1 MKLSIYLH
9 KDRVDILRTFGDN
22 LSDVINKILDESDN
36 GAFDIEDKPECESRA
51 GACRYDIRITNENYV
66 NMLKSFGVKSKRISL
81 RRLVYWFVDNE
92 IYNDIGWEATNTYL
106 DTDSIRF
113 NKKLD
118 NIISDLTSL
127 SITSTDFEREAIDEV
142 IDSLNL
148 LRR

>member
-9 KDRVDILRTFGDN
+9 KDRVDILRTFGDS

-36 GAFDIEDKPECESRA
+36 GAFDIEDKPECESRT
-51 GACRYDIRITNENYV
+51 GACRYDIRITNENYI

-92 IYNDIGWEATNTYL
+92 IYNDIGWDAVNNYL
-106 DTDSIRF
+106 DTNSIRF

-118 NIISDLTSL
+118 NIISDLTNL
-127 SITSTDFEREAIDEV
+127 SITSTDFEREEIDEV
-142 IDSLNL
+142 INTLIS